1 MKTESRKRYRSR
13 RGLIG
18 AQSAVMARRHEENC
32 DVGCFVYIVD
42 GDGSSPW
49 VGCVL
54 TPIVRSTTWHGESKS
69 EGNRIMRWA

>member
-13 RGLIG
+13 RGLID

-42 GDGSSPW
+42 GDGSSP
-49 VGCVL
+49 GL
-54 TPIVRSTTWHGESKS
+54 G
-69 EGNRIMRWA
+69 AY